1 LDLGLNCTVTK
12 NFSVYGRVENLLDE
26 HYEDVFGFPAMGR
39 FFAAGVIARF

>member
-1 LDLGLNCTVTK
+1 LNYTVSK

-26 HYEDVFGFPAMGR
+26 HYEEAFGFPMLGR